1 MSTRWI
7 PAATSAFLAIIC
19 AVLFAIE
26 PGSLP
31 GVRHRHVQWPAG
43 SRCHCLLPPKG
54 RGLRVSSGSDPDG
67 DRRLER
73 EVFAGYGQSWLGAPA
88 GKYVVLVQWPDDS
101 VSQAK
106 ATEENAKTKAAKA
119 AEKIRARKLKLDHI
133 PSDRL
138 KGRYALADRPLLSA
152 ELKPET
158 NNLPA
163 FELQDGPSPAE
174 EKKGRRPSKG
184 TRGPRLSGLGSS
196 SPQE

>member
-1 MSTRWI
+1 MKNYEHALDSSGNVRVSGHHMCCLVRESSPGLYPVYGTVTYNGQ
-7 PAATSAFLAIIC
+7 PAAGAVVYFHRKGGDSA
-19 AVLFAIE
+19 
-26 PGSLP
+26 SLQGQIP
-31 GVRHRHVQWPAG
+31 TGIVD
-43 SRCHCLLPPKG
+43 
-54 RGLRVSSGSDPDG
+54 SSGKFSLDPG
-67 DRRLER
+67 NL
-73 EVFAGYGQSWLGAPA
+73 GSGAPA
-88 GKYVVLVQWPDDS
+88 GKYIVLVQWPDDS

-184 TRGPRLSGLGSS
+184 PGDRG
-196 SPQE
+196 